1 VRTYGELK
9 QLIERR
15 GVHTVFGEPGE
26 SNWFI
31 EQNAHELATF
41 LVAMQELGVQS
52 VLEIGTGWRAGLA
65 RFLANDM
72 GWRVVSMDKNQPVN
86 PAPNVQ
92 FLMGRSEILRPLF
105 DGQTFDLV
113 IIDADHS
120 YEAVKRDYEMYAAL
134 ADKAVMFHDIAGLRD
149 CEGAA
154 RFWNEIKSDLDGH
167 EIIADG
173 DQRSGI
179 GWIDHVANPVV
190 HLEDLGV
197 GDLLLI
203 TESEEVDYPD
213 GATKEELVEAIYDK
227 WDAPEPIAVE
237 DLDDAVHAP
246 VPDYEEMT
254 APEPPKKTPRK
265 RKPKAQ

>member
-1 VRTYGELK
+1 MRTYDELK
-9 QLIERR
+9 ALIEKR

-26 SNWFI
+26 GWFI
-31 EQNAHELATF
+31 EQSAFELAHF

-65 RFLANDM
+65 RFLANEM

-120 YEAVKRDYEMYAAL
+120 YEAVKRDHELYAEL
-134 ADKAVMFHDIAGLRD
+134 AKKVVMFHDIAGLRD
-149 CEGAA
+149 CEGVA
-154 RFWNEIKSDLDGH
+154 RYWAELVLARLDENLNSHSITDNDEEHRG
-167 EIIADG
+167 
-173 DQRSGI
+173 GI
-179 GWIDHVANPVV
+179 GWY
-190 HLEDLGV
+190 EV
-197 GDLLLI
+197 GETYI
-203 TESEEVDYPD
+203 P
-213 GATKEELVEAIYDK
+213 I
-227 WDAPEPIAVE
+227 PEPTPVDPELLYFSNGIDSE
-237 DLDDAVHAP
+237 LDDAVHAP